1 MMTDIEFRQWLQM
14 VVEEAQEEE
23 DPSLSSR
30 NRVSSFADEGLLT
43 DKQGIVVRT
52 EDGSEWQVSITRSN

>member
-1 MMTDIEFRQWLQM
+1 MSETEFRQWLQM

-23 DPSLSSR
+23 DPSLNNR

-43 DKQGIVVRT
+43 SKQGIVVRT
-52 EDGSEWQVSITRSN
+52 EDGDEFQVSITRSN